1 VRLNFEEYYGHV
13 QDTTQVWV
21 STDPTFA
28 TYTVY
33 PISSN
38 DAVMWGSTTANV
50 ALIHLNITATA
61 ARNSAVYIRY
71 VYYGETYYDLSWMI
85 DDMGLTELEA
95 RDAGISGSL
104 MLAPDPSL

>member
-1 VRLNFEEYYGHV
+1 
-13 QDTTQVWV
+13 
-21 STDPTFA
+21 
-28 TYTVY
+28 
-33 PISSN
+33 
-38 DAVMWGSTTANV
+38 MWGSTTANV